1 MLDVHPPHEPIHG
14 WRDFLLHILT
24 ITIGLL
30 IALTLEAAVERLHHR
45 HIVAEARENIR
56 HEIEDNQ
63 KLIAGDHKSIDED
76 SRQMRVNMAV
86 LRTLRQNPHSHG
98 SMSLSWSWSAPNAS
112 AWSAARDT
120 GALALMPYAA
130 AQSYADLYGQ
140 QQLVNE
146 QAILLFRNQT
156 KASVPM
162 MIEADSATPAQIDEA
177 LHRCAETIVDLAVL
191 NDFLKGLDQSY
202 EAALKSSRT
211 APPVN

>member
-1 MLDVHPPHEPIHG
+1 
-14 WRDFLLHILT
+14 
-24 ITIGLL
+24 
-30 IALTLEAAVERLHHR
+30 
-45 HIVAEARENIR
+45 
-56 HEIEDNQ
+56 
-63 KLIAGDHKSIDED
+63 
-76 SRQMRVNMAV
+76 
-86 LRTLRQNPHSHG
+86 
-98 SMSLSWSWSAPNAS
+98 
-112 AWSAARDT
+112 
-120 GALALMPYAA
+120 MPYAA
-130 AQSYADLYGQ
+130 AQIYADLYGQ